1 MWLKPQCCFTIF
13 FRRLKP
19 TAKTAKMAK
28 MADLAA
34 FTYHARIIT
43 VAKRD
48 PGSTSSILGLVKQIE
63 MNHIFIL
70 DIFIKIKR
78 GGWIPTLYIS
88 SKRKFF
94 NLYKAAVTLLWA
106 LAA

>member
-28 MADLAA
+28 MAKTAKTADLAA

-70 DIFIKIKR
+70 DNFIKSKK
-78 GGWIPTLYIS
+78 GGDPDFIH
-88 SKRKFF
+88 K
-94 NLYKAAVTLLWA
+94 
-106 LAA
+106 

>member
-1 MWLKPQCCFTIF
+1 MWLKPKCCFTIL

-19 TAKTAKMAK
+19 TAKTAKTAK

-70 DIFIKIKR
+70 DNFIKSKK
-78 GGWIPTLYIS
+78 GGDGSRLY
-88 SKRKFF
+88 
-94 NLYKAAVTLLWA
+94 T
-106 LAA
+106 